1 MQTSSRT
8 PAAPTAPLAAGESGT
23 RVLASYYGPGFHG
36 RRTASGERFNR
47 HAMTAAHRTHRFGT
61 RLKVTNPENG
71 RSVIVTVNDRGPF
84 TKGLS
89 LDLSEGAAFQIGRR
103 STGPVVVAVLD

>member
-1 MQTSSRT
+1 MQRASGTA
-8 PAAPTAPLAAGESGT
+8 PVLAAPALSPQPGS
-23 RVLASYYGPGFHG
+23 RVLASYYGPGLHG

-47 HAMTAAHRTHRFGT
+47 HAMTAAHRSHPFGT

-71 RSVIVTVNDRGPF
+71 RSVVVTVNDRGPF

-89 LDLSEGAAFQIGRR
+89 LDLSEAAAFQIGRR
-103 STGPVVVAVLD
+103 STGPVEVAVLD